1 MSFFDNERKKQRNKQ
16 IQLQNIILEID
27 EKKLQVSEE
36 FLDKM
41 TKIYISRYM
50 KIVNENMANINK
62 VTNIGLLFKKYDC
75 IMKNLDELI
84 KIEDLYRF
92 RHPTPSE
99 YKEMTEIHLNGFIM
113 SLISREWRKIAP
125 QNNNEAVDPKL
136 ERKWHSF
143 FDSFKPYYDRL
154 TNNAR
159 TTLSQLEANVFPPE
173 DSEVKQEDIHLV
185 DEDEFVP
192 ETFEAIDAPEEDTV
206 DTADTAEESNT
217 EDPEP
222 QTEAE

>member
-1 MSFFDNERKKQRNKQ
+1 MSFFDNEKKKQRNKQ

-84 KIEDLYRF
+84 KIEDLYKF

-99 YKEMTEIHLNGFIM
+99 CKEMTEAHLNGFIM

-125 QNNNEAVDPKL
+125 QNNNEAADPKF
-136 ERKWHSF
+136 ERKWRSF
-143 FDSFKPYYDRL
+143 FDSFKPYYERL

-159 TTLSQLEANVFPPE
+159 TTLAQLETNVFPPDDTE
-173 DSEVKQEDIHLV
+173 GKQEDIHLV
-185 DEDEFVP
+185 DEEEFVP
-192 ETFEAIDAPEEDTV
+192 ETFEPVDA
-206 DTADTAEESNT
+206 AEEPKT
-217 EDPEP
+217 EEQSAENPAETETEST
-222 QTEAE
+222 QTT

>member
-36 FLDKM
+36 FLEKM
-41 TKIYISRYM
+41 TKIYISKYM

-62 VTNIGLLFKKYDC
+62 ITNIGLLFKKYDC
-75 IMKNLDELI
+75 ILKALDELI
-84 KIEDLYRF
+84 KIEELYKF

-99 YKEMTEIHLNGFIM
+99 YKEMTEAHLNGFIM

-125 QNNNEAVDPKL
+125 QNNSESVDPKF
-136 ERKWHSF
+136 ERKCRSF
-143 FDSFKPYYDRL
+143 FDSFTPYYDRL

-159 TTLSQLEANVFPPE
+159 TTLTQLETNVFPPE
-173 DSEVKQEDIHLV
+173 DPEVKQEDIHLV

-192 ETFEAIDAPEEDTV
+192 EAFEAVDAPQPDKTEEQN
-206 DTADTAEESNT
+206 AEKAEETQPQSN
-217 EDPEP
+217 
-222 QTEAE
+222 